1 MAKFTN
7 NQLIVGSIVTVVA
20 IALLYMYVYEPSGP
34 IMQNEGKVATEPAL
48 TSADPAVQPAVSP
61 MAPAGIQGAEGPAF
75 ASSQGVQGRDPY
87 KTCLDAQ
94 GQWISTNLLP
104 KEDPQLVEDWNV
116 VTPGNLSDQNFLE
129 AGFHLGVDSIA
140 NTLKNANY
148 QLRSEPPNPQ
158 VKVSPWM
165 QSSYEPDPY
174 RRSFEIDGI

>member
-1 MAKFTN
+1 MIAGGFA
-7 NQLIVGSIVTVVA
+7 VAVVLA
-20 IALLYMYVYEPSGP
+20 ILYVYVYNPTGP
-34 IMQNEGKVATEPAL
+34 IMQNEGKVVAEKAL
-48 TSADPAVQPAVSP
+48 TSSDPAVQPASSP
-61 MAPAGIQGAEGPAF
+61 MAPAGVAAIGDEAF

-158 VKVSPWM
+158 VKVGPWNN
-165 QSSYEPDPY
+165 SSYEPDPY